1 MEIITVN
8 ERTLEYCKKLE
19 LKDMFPKSLAYPNLD
34 NDINFNINNT
44 ENIPQ
49 ISIQKYTLSQ
59 NKQCLYTFSNPIK
72 SITTFN
78 NILCIGSG
86 ENLYVYNI
94 EDPKKID
101 YISNFVIKDQTINT
115 IELTSINF
123 IMDGYEETINQVI
136 CAIGNSSPVIYLV
149 DILGNIEISK
159 NQLIGHRNEVYD
171 LKFHPIKPEILLSC
185 SKDCTIRIWN
195 IVTSSQLVL
204 FGGKESNLSDVLSI
218 DWHLSGDRFVSGGI
232 DNSVKIYIIND
243 KIKNIIE
250 EDRINIW
257 NKKTLIKS
265 KPYYS
270 CDTIHGNYI
279 DCVRFNGN
287 FIISKSVDG
296 VIKEWLPTIKD
307 DGMYYF
313 LINTYIFET
322 SQYIIGIQFCFFQDE
337 NLLFV
342 GNEKGKCFMF
352 EINECQNSN
361 NNDKFFFTN
370 KPVSECQMVK
380 DNILL
385 RVCNYN
391 EMNKCIFFGGENG
404 SLYVTS
410 IESL

>member
-1 MEIITVN
+1 MEITTIN
-8 ERTLEYCKKLE
+8 ERTLDYCKNLE
-19 LKDMFPKSLAYPNLD
+19 LKDMFPKSLGYKNID
-34 NDINFNINNT
+34 NDIDFNINNT
-44 ENIPQ
+44 ENIPENPK
-49 ISIQKYTLSQ
+49 QKYTMSP
-59 NKQCLYTFSNPIK
+59 NKQCLYSFQNPIK
-72 SITTFN
+72 AITSLN

-86 ENLYVYNI
+86 ENLFIYNI
-94 EDPKKID
+94 EDSKKIE
-101 YISNFVIKDQTINT
+101 YISNFTIKEHKVNT
-115 IELTSINF
+115 ISLTSINLY
-123 IMDGYEETINQVI
+123 IDGYEEPINHVI

-149 DILGNIEISK
+149 DALGNIVISK

-171 LKFHPIKPEILLSC
+171 LKTHPLKPEILLSC

-195 IVTSSQLVL
+195 IITSSQLVL

-243 KIKNIIE
+243 KIKQIIE
-250 EDRINIW
+250 EDKTNKW

-265 KPYYS
+265 KPYFS

-296 VIKEWLPTIKD
+296 VIKEWLPTIRD
-307 DGMYYF
+307 DGNYYF

-322 SQYIIGIQFCFFQDE
+322 SRFIIGIQFCFFQE
-337 NLLFV
+337 NNLLFV
-342 GNEKGKCFMF
+342 GNEKGKGFMF
-352 EINECQNSN
+352 EINECQNTN
-361 NNDKFFFTN
+361 NNDNYFFTN
-370 KPVSECQMVK
+370 KPNSECQIVK

-385 RVCNYN
+385 RVCEYN
-391 EMNKCIFFGGENG
+391 DMNKCIFFGGENG

-410 IESL
+410 VEPL